1 MAMLGEYYMITGI
14 GAFACLVSAAASGL
28 FGRTLRKVFPGP
40 KVLLFHKTSALAG
53 AGLALLHVL
62 GVHGF

>member
-1 MAMLGEYYMITGI
+1 MLGEYYMITGI
-14 GAFACLVSAAASGL
+14 GAFVCLVLAAVSGL
-28 FGRTLRKVFPGP
+28 FGRTLRKIFPGP
-40 KVLLFHKTSALAG
+40 RVLLFHKTSALAG